1 MLSFGLTVAVIGIGV
16 VFLELILLIFIIKGI
31 SLFASTIEKRRNRI
45 DKGKENHQET
55 TGTTLK
61 IEACEDNDEIIAVI
75 AAAVASM
82 SHGTAYVKAIRCLP
96 GTNAPAWSYAGR
108 SETMNLRQECY

>member
-1 MLSFGLTVAVIGIGV
+1 MLSFGLIVAAIGIGV

-31 SLFASTIEKRRNRI
+31 SLFAGTIENRRNRT
-45 DKGKENHQET
+45 DKQQVNHQAATET
-55 TGTTLK
+55 NLK
-61 IEACEDNDEIIAVI
+61 IEAHEDNDEIIAVI